1 MSEGESSPEFKAI
14 QAKPPFFKY
23 LAQTWQRLPFSAY
36 LAWYQVFT
44 ANART
49 KVGLGWVVLRP
60 LLNAGVYGLIF
71 GLLLGGQRPENYI
84 SFLITGVFLFEF
96 FSATLKGGAKSIIG
110 NENLIKTISFPRLA
124 LPVSTV
130 IRELINISFV
140 LLVLGVILLIIPER
154 ADDGGFQLANSISW
168 SWLLIFPIMVIY
180 TLFCFG
186 TATFVAR
193 LTVHFRDLTS
203 FLPFIVRL
211 AMYGSGVLF
220 ALENLLSA
228 YPTALKIMS
237 YNPIHSFLALAR
249 GAFLGE
255 YQVLA
260 HDWIIVLVG
269 TALVLPIGIVYFW
282 RGEQVYGRSQ

>member
-96 FSATLKGGAKSIIG
+96 FSATLKGGAEI
-110 NENLIKTISFPRLA
+110 NH
-124 LPVSTV
+124 
-130 IRELINISFV
+130 REREFDQDD
-140 LLVLGVILLIIPER
+140 LVPTLGPSGFNGYPR
-154 ADDGGFQLANSISW
+154 ADQHLLRPFGVGSDSAN
-168 SWLLIFPIMVIY
+168 
-180 TLFCFG
+180 
-186 TATFVAR
+186 
-193 LTVHFRDLTS
+193 
-203 FLPFIVRL
+203 
-211 AMYGSGVLF
+211 
-220 ALENLLSA
+220 
-228 YPTALKIMS
+228 
-237 YNPIHSFLALAR
+237 HS
-249 GAFLGE
+249 
-255 YQVLA
+255 
-260 HDWIIVLVG
+260 
-269 TALVLPIGIVYFW
+269 
-282 RGEQVYGRSQ
+282 